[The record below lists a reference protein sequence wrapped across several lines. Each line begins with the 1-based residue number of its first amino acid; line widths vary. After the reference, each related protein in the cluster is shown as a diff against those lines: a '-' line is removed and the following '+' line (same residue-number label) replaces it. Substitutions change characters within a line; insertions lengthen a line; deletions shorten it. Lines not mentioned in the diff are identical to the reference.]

1 MMKFPPGLHE
11 FLWIS
16 DRDGFPHIYRY
27 DYSGRMLQQVTRGP
41 WSVTRI
47 EGVDAARRLI
57 YFTSTNPSPLQRQL
71 WQVSFDGSGLRR
83 ITTAAGFHQVNM
95 SPDTHHFV
103 DLWSSTTQPRQADLW
118 STTSGMLRSLETN
131 AATSQWL
138 ATHDYAATE
147 LFNVTTADGV
157 RLDASMIKPVPF
169 DSTRRYPVIFTIYG
183 GVGSQGVYDQF
194 GTLAWNQ
201 WLAQQGFIVVDVNG
215 RGSGNY
221 GAEFMRVVYRQLGR
235 YESLDYA
242 EVAKHLRSLPFVDG
256 DRIGIMGTSN
266 GGYLTMYTMEMY
278 PDIFRVGISNSGVA
292 DWRLYD
298 TIISERFMSL
308 LGDNPDGYE
317 RSSVIANAA
326 RLQGHLLLVH
336 SMMDDNVHP
345 ENTMQLLTTF
355 ADRGKDVEQRIY
367 PPGRHG
373 ASYSPETVRLMRAA
387 EFEFLSRWLGARSDV
402 VRP

>member
-1 MMKFPPGLHE
+1 
-11 FLWIS
+11 
-16 DRDGFPHIYRY
+16 
-27 DYSGRMLQQVTRGP
+27 
-41 WSVTRI
+41 
-47 EGVDAARRLI
+47 
-57 YFTSTNPSPLQRQL
+57 
-71 WQVSFDGSGLRR
+71 
-83 ITTAAGFHQVNM
+83 
-95 SPDTHHFV
+95 
-103 DLWSSTTQPRQADLW
+103 
-118 STTSGMLRSLETN
+118 LETN
-131 AATSQWL
+131 ATTSQWL
-138 ATHDYAATE
+138 ATHDYAPTE
-147 LFNVTTADGV
+147 LFSITTSDGV

-221 GAEFMRVVYRQLGR
+221 GADFMRVVYRQLGR

-242 EVAKHLRSLPFVDG
+242 EVAKHLRTLPYVDG

-317 RSSVIANAA
+317 RSSVVAGAA
-326 RLQGHLLLVH
+326 RFQGHLLLVH

-345 ENTMQLLTTF
+345 DNTMQLLTAF

-373 ASYSPETVRLMRAA
+373 ASYSPETVRLMREA
-387 EFEFLSRWLGARSDV
+387 EFEFLSRWLGARSGV